1 MHMIACK
8 EPLPVSAAA
17 ICMLPAPQPPTLLHT
32 SIEQSSQHQSI
43 ASSCMNSDEQQQQQ
57 HQQQNRVLVPLAG
70 DAAVA
75 AAAARHA
82 EIYAR
87 LSAP

>member
-8 EPLPVSAAA
+8 EPLPVPAAA

-57 HQQQNRVLVPLAG
+57 NRVLVPLAG